1 MASGADAAA
10 AAQEVLLYQAAQTNI
25 FWTSSAMALLIY
37 DYLLTLRHEVRFV
50 WSRKF
55 TGATVLFLLNRYT
68 IILLYL
74 VDVITLFP
82 IIPKVVLATV
92 ARRNVLRFDCRC
104 PGTGRFITVLEVL
117 PYIIWAAFSSLR
129 AYALSS
135 RNLPIGLLIFLL
147 SLVPAGVNAYFFSTF
162 SFIELPAPSNCTA
175 LSDITA
181 QLSKTYVVAVVAV
194 PYVVCS
200 QFCAFS
206 STHPSNQTLLSRRRV
221 TIVSRASLMAADTL
235 VIVVTWASTYRI
247 GKASRDARLG
257 FSFGTLLLRD
267 GTIYFV
273 VLVAMNVV
281 HMTLN
286 VIKPNDFVQQASYV
300 TVLENPITSILVS
313 RFILNLR
320 AVDHRGGGGGGMR
333 TDTADDTL
341 RGHALSTSPSFVRSD
356 FLHDS
361 TAASGETGVESERDS
376 LRERAWRWRRGE
388 GAGASASVVD
398 EFGEPVWGFGY
409 GPDEDGLAFDASESW
424 ESKDA
429 SGHGLEKVVDDTD
442 VEKGLAALASSREEG
457 EGQEGQVRTPTSEA
471 TAVGSTFDHN
481 LCMPGGPDPG
491 PVVETARAGSDSRSY

>member
-1 MASGADAAA
+1 MADAAA
-10 AAQEVLLYQAAQTNI
+10 AAQDVLLYQAAQTNI
-25 FWTSSAMALLIY
+25 FWTSSAMALLVY

-55 TGATVLFLLNRYT
+55 TGATVLFLLNRYI
-68 IILLYL
+68 IILVYL

-82 IIPKVVLATV
+82 IISKVSA
-92 ARRNVLRFDCRC
+92 C

-162 SFIELPAPSNCTA
+162 SFIELPSPSNCTA

-181 QLSKTYVVAVVAV
+181 QLM
-194 PYVVCS
+194 
-200 QFCAFS
+200 
-206 STHPSNQTLLSRRRV
+206 

-257 FSFGTLLLRD
+257 FSFGALLLRD

-273 VLVAMNVV
+273 ALVAMNIV

-286 VIKPNDFVQQASYV
+286 TVKPNDFVQQASYV

-320 AVDHRGGGGGGMR
+320 AVDHRGGGGG
-333 TDTADDTL
+333 
-341 RGHALSTSPSFVRSD
+341 
-356 FLHDS
+356 
-361 TAASGETGVESERDS
+361 
-376 LRERAWRWRRGE
+376 
-388 GAGASASVVD
+388 
-398 EFGEPVWGFGY
+398 
-409 GPDEDGLAFDASESW
+409 
-424 ESKDA
+424 
-429 SGHGLEKVVDDTD
+429 
-442 VEKGLAALASSREEG
+442 
-457 EGQEGQVRTPTSEA
+457 
-471 TAVGSTFDHN
+471 
-481 LCMPGGPDPG
+481 
-491 PVVETARAGSDSRSY
+491 

>member
-1 MASGADAAA
+1 M
-10 AAQEVLLYQAAQTNI
+10 
-25 FWTSSAMALLIY
+25 
-37 DYLLTLRHEVRFV
+37 
-50 WSRKF
+50 
-55 TGATVLFLLNRYT
+55 
-68 IILLYL
+68 
-74 VDVITLFP
+74 
-82 IIPKVVLATV
+82 
-92 ARRNVLRFDCRC
+92 
-104 PGTGRFITVLEVL
+104 GRFITVLEVL

-162 SFIELPAPSNCTA
+162 SFVELPAPSNCTA

-181 QLSKTYVVAVVAV
+181 QLSKT
-194 PYVVCS
+194 
-200 QFCAFS
+200 
-206 STHPSNQTLLSRRRV
+206 L

-267 GTIYFV
+267 GTVYFV

-409 GPDEDGLAFDASESW
+409 GPDEDG
-424 ESKDA
+424 
-429 SGHGLEKVVDDTD
+429 

-491 PVVETARAGSDSRSY
+491 PVVETARAGSDSRS